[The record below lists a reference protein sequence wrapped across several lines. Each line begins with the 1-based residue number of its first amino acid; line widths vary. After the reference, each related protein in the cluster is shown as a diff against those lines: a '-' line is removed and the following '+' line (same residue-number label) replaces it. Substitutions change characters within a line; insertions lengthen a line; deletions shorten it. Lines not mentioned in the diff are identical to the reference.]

1 MKTILITGG
10 SGMVGRELT
19 KLLTERDYKVIWLS
33 RERNVKGQIPR
44 YRWDYRR
51 GEIDEE
57 AVDRTNAIV
66 HLAGSNLGEGTW
78 TRVKKQLIVESRV
91 QTTNLLLKTMKKR
104 GKQLDAFI
112 SASAVGFYGMVTQD
126 QVFTEEDVPARNDF
140 LSRTCK
146 KWEAAAFDFQEQLDT
161 RTVVLRTAFVL
172 SKDSDAFKKMVL
184 PTRFGLGA
192 PLGTGKQ
199 TMPWIHIDDLCR
211 MYLKAIEDSSMNGV
225 YNAAAP
231 EHTTN
236 REFMRLLAKGMNRP
250 FLFPMVPGFLLRLFM
265 GESAGMVLEGSPV
278 SSNKILDKGFSFIY
292 PVAETAIKATLDTM
306 KENK

>member
-1 MKTILITGG
+1 M
-10 SGMVGRELT
+10 
-19 KLLTERDYKVIWLS
+19 
-33 RERNVKGQIPR
+33 
-44 YRWDYRR
+44 
-51 GEIDEE
+51 
-57 AVDRTNAIV
+57 
-66 HLAGSNLGEGTW
+66 HLARSNLGEGTW
-78 TRVKKQLIVESRV
+78 TRVKKQRIVESRV

-146 KWEAAAFDFQEQLDT
+146 KWEAAAFDFGEELGV
-161 RTVVLRTAFVL
+161 RIVVLRTAFVL

-292 PVAETAIKATLDTM
+292 PVAETAVKATLDTM
-306 KENK
+306 KESK

>member
-19 KLLTERDYKVIWLS
+19 KLLTERGYKVIWLS

-57 AVDRTNAIV
+57 AVDRADTIV

-78 TRVKKQLIVESRV
+78 TRVKKQRIVESRV
-91 QTTNLLLKTMKKR
+91 QTAKLLLETVKKR
-104 GKQLDAFI
+104 GMELDAFI
-112 SASAVGFYGMVTQD
+112 SASAVGFYGMITRE
-126 QVFTEEDVPARNDF
+126 QVFTEKDVPARNDF

-161 RTVVLRTAFVL
+161 RTVALRTAFVL
-172 SKDSDAFKKMVL
+172 SKDSDAFKKMAS

-211 MYLKAIEDSSMNGV
+211 MYLKAIEDTLMSGV

-231 EHTTN
+231 EHTLN

-250 FLFPMVPGFLLRLFM
+250 FLFPKVPGFLLRLIM

-278 SSNKILDKGFSFIY
+278 SSNKILDQGFSFIY
-292 PVAETAIKATLDTM
+292 PVAETAIKITLDTM